1 MKRSKTAV
9 LMMISF
15 LAMALL
21 TSCGKKE
28 IKLEPP
34 TIKNEDIET
43 GDNTEPEVKDDK
55 TETESVKTDVPLM
68 IVTNRIEGED
78 YTGDDDKEHPYA
90 YVMYTEYVIS
100 DKMKEAYP
108 ELSRTLTKKNKDFE
122 EDALNVLSE
131 FDGYAK
137 EAHKDGALY
146 ESFCMET
153 KTEVVRADDRL
164 FSSLDDSYDYA
175 GGVHPNTAFNSLNID
190 VKTGKEL
197 TLNQVVNIGN
207 ADLCDM
213 IVENLWP
220 IFVEKDDEFEFT
232 EEDYESMRDIIDGE
246 LQDGA
251 VKFTLDDEALKCYFS
266 PYEIQSYAVGPIRAD
281 LSLSEHKDLI
291 KDEYICDGKDDH
303 FEITYKEEAVRKIK
317 EDELSK
323 YGSSQGEDDE
333 EYGKQYYI
341 DNPDWDIYYL
351 KDGIF
356 DEMTKSPLTF
366 KKVGEDKSDW
376 LDEEAWAYKHGIEL
390 PTSLFSEGYGDGTY
404 YYRADNRADE
414 GIFCLTVSYDETD
427 DEIATFDL
435 TDFLDTPTGN
445 EFTTPYIRYAKAYD
459 DVLYIEI
466 GHSTYA
472 ENQPYTSFIIAVDLF
487 SGDLLWRSD
496 MQVAN
501 GNNFIVGE
509 DTIICG
515 YGFTAEPDYIYVLSR
530 KSGAVL
536 DKIKVNSSP
545 DYFIPEDDSLYV
557 LCYNT
562 AYEFNVTE

>member
-1 MKRSKTAV
+1 MKRNRILTLISISVLAV
-9 LMMISF
+9 SMLS
-15 LAMALL
+15 
-21 TSCGKKE
+21 SCGKKE
-28 IKLEPP
+28 IKLKTPAV
-34 TIKNEDIET
+34 KT
-43 GDNTEPEVKDDK
+43 GDIKEAESTADTKEEDKSENESIKRNIPFEVVTE
-55 TETESVKTDVPLM
+55 
-68 IVTNRIEGED
+68 RIEGED
-78 YTGDDDKEHPYA
+78 TFKDDDNNENPFA
-90 YVMYTEYVIS
+90 YVMYTDYVLSDEMKDEY
-100 DKMKEAYP
+100 E
-108 ELSRTLTKKNKDFE
+108 ELSRALTKYNKNNE
-122 EDALNVLSE
+122 EASLNYLADITDYAREAYEQDALFSS
-131 FDGYAK
+131 F
-137 EAHKDGALY
+137 Y
-146 ESFCMET
+146 EET
-153 KTEVVRADDRL
+153 KTEVVRADDKI
-164 FSSLDDSYDYA
+164 FSALDKGADWA
-175 GGVHPNTAFNSLNID
+175 GGVHPNSGYITLNID
-190 VKTGKEL
+190 TETGEEL
-197 TLNQVVNIGN
+197 DINDVARMGN
-207 ADLCDM
+207 SDLCDN
-213 IVENLWP
+213 ILKNLKAVYAEDGFEFADEDMEYMRSV
-220 IFVEKDDEFEFT
+220 IDDELEKG
-232 EEDYESMRDIIDGE
+232 DI
-246 LQDGA
+246 
-251 VKFTLDDEALKCYFS
+251 KFTLDNEKLKFYFS
-266 PYEIQSYAVGPIRAD
+266 PYELQAYAVGPIQAE
-281 LSLSEHKDLI
+281 LSLSE
-291 KDEYICDGKDDH
+291 
-303 FEITYKEEAVRKIK
+303 YKELVKDKYLSDKNEDIFDISYKEAPVRKIK

-366 KKVGEDKSDW
+366 KKVSEDKSDW

-390 PTSLFSEGYGDGTY
+390 PASLFSEGYGDGTY

-472 ENQPYTSFIIAVDLF
+472 EDQPYTSFIIAVDLF